1 MGCLLELTAKE
12 ARLPK
17 RQRHK
22 SMLQKKKTNFTTIYP
37 LSLSC
42 RSGHSSPAHALSS
55 DYIPSAP
62 FDGYVPPAPQVVM
75 FLLHP
80 QVVMFLLH
88 PLVVCSSSTLWWC
101 VLPAPSGGYVPPD
114 PMVVMIL
121 LYHLHLFISL

>member
-22 SMLQKKKTNFTTIYP
+22 SMLQQKKTNLTTIYP

-55 DYIPSAP
+55 DYISSAP
-62 FDGYVPPAPQVVM
+62 FDGYIPPAPSGYV
-75 FLLHP
+75 
-80 QVVMFLLH
+80 
-88 PLVVCSSSTLWWC
+88 PLAPSGGYVPLAPSGGYVP
-101 VLPAPSGGYVPPD
+101 PAPSGGYVPLAPSGGYVA
-114 PMVVMIL
+114 PAPFGGYVPL
-121 LYHLHLFISL
+121 AP